1 MSKIQQIY
9 LKDDY
14 TDGVYTKVQY
24 LVDGNKVDV
33 YLSSTDQFDSTYV
46 ESSIYGTFV
55 KIQLFD
61 IAKDTGWVSVSGDT
75 IPKWLDELVPS
86 LIY

>member
-9 LKDDY
+9 LNDNY

-24 LVDGNKVDV
+24 LVDV
-33 YLSSTDQFDSTYV
+33 YLSSTDQCDSTYV
-46 ESSIYGTFV
+46 ESSIYGTFI
-55 KIQLFD
+55 KIHLFD
-61 IAKDTGWVSVSGDT
+61 ITKDSGWVSVYGDP